1 MPVPDDKR
9 QLQQHCALFA
19 HLTRIETSNIRQVSG
34 TKGYCM
40 DALTR
45 RISIA
50 SLMVVIAAAL
60 AGCPSETEEPVSNGD
75 TAGTSPP
82 PPPAS
87 NNAPVISG
95 TPGTLALVSDAYSF
109 TPNASDPDDDPLT
122 FSVQNKPVWA
132 EFSSSTGALTG
143 MPSIG
148 DVGSY
153 TNIGISVSDGDL
165 SNSLPQFSVDVIQNA
180 DGSITLS
187 WTAPTEN
194 EDGTA
199 LTDLA
204 AYKLYYGTSSGSY
217 PNQIRVDN
225 PGITTFVIENLVPTT
240 YYIVAT
246 AINDA
251 GVESRFSNEAIKQ
264 VL

>member
-1 MPVPDDKR
+1 M
-9 QLQQHCALFA
+9 
-19 HLTRIETSNIRQVSG
+19 N
-34 TKGYCM
+34 
-40 DALTR
+40 ALTR

-50 SLMVVIAAAL
+50 SLIIVIATVL
-60 AGCPSETEEPVSNGD
+60 GGCLPKMGETVAVDETGS
-75 TAGTSPP
+75 TAP

-87 NNAPVISG
+87 NNSPVISG
-95 TPGTLALVSDAYSF
+95 APSSAIIISNAYSF
-109 TPNASDPDDDPLT
+109 TPNASDPDGDALT
-122 FSVQNKPVWA
+122 FSVQNMPRWA
-132 EFSSSTGALTG
+132 QFSNATGALTG
-143 MPSIG
+143 MPQLG
-148 DVGSY
+148 DVGTY

-165 SNSLPQFSVDVIQNA
+165 SSSLPLFSVDVIQNA

-204 AYKLYYGTSSGSY
+204 GYKFYYGTSPGSY
-217 PNQIRVDN
+217 PNQVRVDN
-225 PGITTFVIENLVPTT
+225 PGITIFVIENLVPTT

>member
-1 MPVPDDKR
+1 
-9 QLQQHCALFA
+9 
-19 HLTRIETSNIRQVSG
+19 
-34 TKGYCM
+34 M
-40 DALTR
+40 DA
-45 RISIA
+45 RIHRITSTL
-50 SLMVVIAAAL
+50 LMIVIAAAL
-60 AGCPSETEEPVSNGD
+60 AGCPSGTGEPFSGANPG
-75 TAGTSPP
+75 GTTPP
-82 PPPAS
+82 EPEPEPEPPPAS
-87 NNAPVISG
+87 NNAPTISG
-95 TPGTLALVSDAYSF
+95 TPGTLALVNDAYSF

-204 AYKLYYGTSSGSY
+204 AYKFYYGTSSGSY
-217 PNQIRVDN
+217 PNRVRVDN

-251 GVESRFSNEAIKQ
+251 GVESRFSNEATKQ